1 MLLSFFVSPIAM
13 ITLGLVHEA
22 WLLVAAMFALGFFMD
37 LYRPAV
43 NAAVIDM
50 VPPGLRTRAF
60 GYIYWAI
67 NLGAALAPIAAGVMA
82 NYDYFLLFLGDA
94 LTTALFGVIV
104 VLRLPRITAGAPAW
118 RGARRPEPALGSG
131 RSRASP
137 AGLQP
142 ARAAVGDRLLTAPG
156 DPAAGDGRQWPAAQ
170 RLWHCDRGQRC
181 PDRAHHAARDPYRRA
196 LAAIRG
202 DGRRVAAAGDRF
214 RPDRAGR
221 SAHRLRRNGRRLDDG
236 RDHQRGGRAGDHR

>member
-1 MLLSFFVSPIAM
+1 MAGRLQPAAVGRCIVGRLTTRLRATLSFHGRELPPAFWFLWLGTLVNFVWGGSAVPFLMLYLTQRLAIAPATAALMVSVLGAGSFVLGSLTGGELADRFGRRPTMLLSFFVSPIAM

-104 VLRLPRITAGAPAW
+104 VLRL
-118 RGARRPEPALGSG
+118 L
-131 RSRASP
+131 
-137 AGLQP
+137 
-142 ARAAVGDRLLTAPG
+142 
-156 DPAAGDGRQWPAAQ
+156 
-170 RLWHCDRGQRC
+170 
-181 PDRAHHAARDPYRRA
+181 
-196 LAAIRG
+196 
-202 DGRRVAAAGDRF
+202 
-214 RPDRAGR
+214 
-221 SAHRLRRNGRRLDDG
+221 
-236 RDHQRGGRAGDHR
+236 